1 MVSHY
6 VTFLLL
12 ATHPIVGTC
21 TLHIFGFFKNCRD
34 APCILFSY
42 YQATR
47 LVRFFLY
54 THLSYLLS
62 LKWLIFIL
70 ELSLHPTE
78 CIIIPWMYLWPIND
92 SLSQFLHIP
101 VGHWLRVCK
110 PSSKYLQNMWHIG
123 CEKRNM
129 YCIAENFRG
138 IKTFTNFEVREP
150 STKVFFTKFWGMPHP
165 LMFDLKQSVKVF
177 SMKFSL
183 PTAVKVF
190 SHESLPL

>member
-1 MVSHY
+1 
-6 VTFLLL
+6 
-12 ATHPIVGTC
+12 
-21 TLHIFGFFKNCRD
+21 
-34 APCILFSY
+34 
-42 YQATR
+42 
-47 LVRFFLY
+47 
-54 THLSYLLS
+54 
-62 LKWLIFIL
+62 
-70 ELSLHPTE
+70 
-78 CIIIPWMYLWPIND
+78 MYLWPIND

-190 SHESLPL
+190 SHGSLPLYGIFQIFIYNLESIAATELNFKVITLTSSCYTHKCHAQFQLGWGSGYINHIKKKKSCLTLAAHRRLALPTNIGE